1 MLMGFELVDG
11 YLLGEPVSKPDAL
24 AALLAERSLDL
35 AAAPLYR
42 GLEAVGPRAADEAF
56 IALRLVL
63 AGRAPTDEHVRR
75 VRALAALARACAN
88 GDAAGVAQAFKRDG
102 AALSD
107 LESLRKSPPAE
118 LGAAA
123 RAAFVRELTP
133 RAAAGESS

>member
-1 MLMGFELVDG
+1 MGFELVDG

-63 AGRAPTDEHVRR
+63 AGREPSDEHVRR

-88 GDAAGVAQAFKRDG
+88 GDAAGIVRAFKRDG
-102 AALSD
+102 EVLDDLDALRTS
-107 LESLRKSPPAE
+107 SPAE

-133 RAAAGESS
+133 RASAGESL

>member
-1 MLMGFELVDG
+1 MGFELVDG

-63 AGRAPTDEHVRR
+63 AGRAPSDEHVRR

-88 GDAAGVAQAFKRDG
+88 GDAAGVVRAFKRDG
-102 AALSD
+102 EFLDD
-107 LESLRKSPPAE
+107 LAPLRNVPPDE

-133 RAAAGESS
+133 AGSSGQSS

>member
-1 MLMGFELVDG
+1 MLMGFELVDS

-63 AGRAPTDEHVRR
+63 AGRAPSDENVRR

-88 GDAAGVAQAFKRDG
+88 GDATGVARAFKRDG
-102 AALSD
+102 ECLTD
-107 LESLRKSPPAE
+107 LASLRNSPSSE

-123 RAAFVRELTP
+123 RKAFVRELT
-133 RAAAGESS
+133 ASGSSVESS